1 LKNTKM
7 LVLVIMIISAV
18 AAVYSFWDIIMS
30 FLVPAI
36 LAYLLNP
43 LTKRVIKYTGLKRGY
58 AVALV
63 ALMVV
68 GIITF
73 IGSLVLPPL
82 VEQLGDLVEDLQYYA
97 SNFDEIVDEV
107 TAFMAS
113 LRLPQEVLDSVAEV
127 VSQGDS
133 YIVSFVGSLLTSLL
147 GMSLQIFDI
156 VIAIIVLVYFM
167 LDGPKLVRSLINFFP
182 KEMSGKIDNIIKES
196 DFIAKKYIRSRFI
209 ISGCMA
215 IAIFC
220 GLRFIFGI
228 EYAPVFALLS
238 FCLDFIP
245 YFGSLIGS
253 IIQIF
258 YSLITGGFSFA
269 LGVAVYVITVQ
280 QIEGNILAPKIEGN
294 ATGIHPLTVL
304 FALLAAEEVFGPLGM
319 LISTPVAAII
329 KMIVLELYSFVVSKD
344 EPENNIPLPEGEQN
358 G

>member
-1 LKNTKM
+1 M
-7 LVLVIMIISAV
+7 LVLILMIITAAMAV
-18 AAVYSFWDIIMS
+18 FSFWDIIMS
-30 FLVPAI
+30 FLIPAI

-43 LTKRVIKYTGLKRGY
+43 ITKRIIRKTGLKRGY

-63 ALMVV
+63 ALIVV

-73 IGSLVLPPL
+73 IGSIVLPPL
-82 VEQLGDLVEDLQYYA
+82 IVQLGDLLTDLQYYA
-97 SNFDEIVDEV
+97 SNFDEIVGRI
-107 TAFMAS
+107 TAFMS
-113 LRLPQEVLDSVAEV
+113 TLHLPQTMLDSVAEI
-127 VSQGDS
+127 VSQSDT
-133 YIVSFVGSLLTSLL
+133 YIVSFVGSLLTSLV

-156 VIAIIVLVYFM
+156 VIAVIVLVYFM
-167 LDGPKLVRSLINFFP
+167 LDGPKLIASMVNFFP
-182 KEMSGKIDNIIKES
+182 KDTASKIEHLVKES

-215 IAIFC
+215 VAIFV

-329 KMIVLELYSFVVSKD
+329 KMIFLELYSFVVSKD
-344 EPENNIPLPEGEQN
+344 EPAENIPLSEGEQN